1 MSPRKSKDGKPR
13 GTRARTPVDAPEQP
27 KRTPAQIVD
36 TVTRLMEPLLAGEGL
51 ELVLAEFKNEPGGRV
66 LRLYVDRPGG
76 VTLADCAAMTR
87 YAGDILDVHLTD
99 AGRYRLEVSSPGTD
113 RPLINTEHFTRFTG
127 CRAVVRTSE
136 PLSGRK
142 KFTGLIQGT
151 DEKVVSLLVDGQRM
165 DIPREAV
172 ASARLAPL
180 YGEDPC

>member
-1 MSPRKSKDGKPR
+1 MVETLTSLLE
-13 GTRARTPVDAPEQP
+13 PVL
-27 KRTPAQIVD
+27 TI
-36 TVTRLMEPLLAGEGL
+36 EGL

-76 VTLADCAAMTR
+76 VTVADCTAVTR
-87 YAGDILDVHLTD
+87 YAGDLLYVHLTD
-99 AGRYRLEVSSPGTD
+99 AGKFRLEVTSPGAD
-113 RPLINTEHFTRFTG
+113 RPLTKIEHFSRFTG
-127 CRAVVRTSE
+127 CRAVVRINE

-142 KFTGLIQGT
+142 KFTGVIQGAGEDAVT
-151 DEKVVSLLVDGQRM
+151 LMVDGQQV